1 MIIKY
6 KELLKTYCSQAAVL
20 CEEHN
25 TQDLVGGYSKG
36 GTPLTIPNREVK
48 PLSADGTASSW
59 VGE

>member
-1 MIIKY
+1 MQPKLRLIHYIKVTD
-6 KELLKTYCSQAAVL
+6 E
-20 CEEHN
+20 

-48 PLSADGTASSW
+48 PLSADGTASSC